1 MPLKV
6 SLLWLPVLTPLL
18 SCVQSLLWK
27 PRVFLLHALLTP
39 EECDELVAMAR
50 PELEASTVVD
60 VATGQG
66 MLSQVRT
73 STGMFIMKSTPT
85 VDTLRQR
92 VSHIVHLPEENQEA
106 IQILR
111 YKPGQFY
118 KCAPSPPLH
127 LSKSV
132 ITHASRTAH

>member
-1 MPLKV
+1 M
-6 SLLWLPVLTPLL
+6 
-18 SCVQSLLWK
+18 
-27 PRVFLLHALLTP
+27 FLLHSLLTP
-39 EECDELVAMAR
+39 EECDELVRMAR

-73 STGMFIMKSTPT
+73 SSGMFIMQSTPT
-85 VDTLRQR
+85 VDTIRQR
-92 VSHIVHLPEENQEA
+92 VSHIIHLPEENQEA

-118 KCAPSPPLH
+118 KCASSCGALHHEPTSHPPCRRAQAPPRLVRGPDEH
-127 LSKSV
+127 
-132 ITHASRTAH
+132 

>member
-1 MPLKV
+1 
-6 SLLWLPVLTPLL
+6 
-18 SCVQSLLWK
+18 
-27 PRVFLLHALLTP
+27 LLHALLTP

-60 VATGQG
+60 VSTGQG

-73 STGMFIMKSTPT
+73 SSGMFIMHSTPT
-85 VDTLRQR
+85 VDTIRQR

-118 KCAPSPPLH
+118 KYAPPL
-127 LSKSV
+127 
-132 ITHASRTAH
+132 SRMCNLAHPCSHISLAKTTPRLLRRPDEY

>member
-1 MPLKV
+1 MSCGSHSRL
-6 SLLWLPVLTPLL
+6 SLA
-18 SCVQSLLWK
+18 QSLLWK

-66 MLSQVRT
+66 VLSQVRT

-118 KCAPSPPLH
+118 KCVLTCVHLAESVLLTPPC
-127 LSKSV
+127 
-132 ITHASRTAH
+132 IAAH